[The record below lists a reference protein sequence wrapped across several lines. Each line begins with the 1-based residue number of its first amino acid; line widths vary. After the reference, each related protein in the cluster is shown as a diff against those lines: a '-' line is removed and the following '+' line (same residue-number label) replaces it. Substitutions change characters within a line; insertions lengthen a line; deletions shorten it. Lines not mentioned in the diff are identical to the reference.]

1 MKVERIN
8 LDGEL
13 GIVNSAR
20 VSFGAWKNELEDK
33 DRKLIEYL
41 RKHNHKSPFFHP
53 QYTFQFAGTKSDWL
67 MFFLKTYDKLS
78 NAGVEMYENFFRIS
92 YYNLHESKA
101 VEGKK
106 SCWGGNYTK
115 YWKEIDDLK
124 LLDGERGMWALNL
137 DFDEK
142 WLLNQEDL
150 FKASRLP
157 YLSFRIKAPIFV
169 IRQLEK
175 HQVGLVKNERSGRY
189 VEFDCEFYI
198 PEKWRK
204 KSPSNKQG
212 SLQDKFVNQI
222 EILMRGLIN
231 KETLNLKQKFIL
243 FCLKI
248 LQKDLFVRLSYE
260 KILEM
265 QEKWYHANIENE
277 MCGEQARMILP
288 LATFTEFVWTG
299 SLQDYARICSLRL
312 KLDSQK
318 ETRDLGEMIYNL
330 CKAEYPNTF
339 DKLIELH
346 NDN

>member
-20 VSFGAWKNELEDK
+20 VSFGAWKDELDDK
-33 DRKLIEYL
+33 DTKLIEYL

-53 QYTFQFAGTKSDWL
+53 QYTFQFAGTKTDWL
-67 MFFLKTYDKLS
+67 MFFVKTYDKLS

-169 IRQLEK
+169 VRQLEK
-175 HQVGLVKNERSGRY
+175 HQVGMVKNERSGRY
-189 VEFDCEFYI
+189 VKFDCKFYF
-198 PEKWRK
+198 PRKWRK

-212 SLQDKFVNQI
+212 SLQDEFVEEVWLDNIVEDSCIQLYYGEVMPII
-222 EILMRGLIN
+222 ER
-231 KETLNLKQKFIL
+231 
-243 FCLKI
+243 
-248 LQKDLFVRLSYE
+248 
-260 KILEM
+260 
-265 QEKWYHANIENE
+265 WYHSNIENG

-318 ETRDLGEMIYNL
+318 ETRDLVEMIYNL